1 MKYRALG
8 RNELDLNTVPRPLR
22 APLAAAR
29 DAGAI
34 ITLSARG
41 HYKIRCPNGAVLHA
55 SPNKAVA
62 ELNARRLAH
71 RLAREGINP

>member
-1 MKYRALG
+1 MKHRRLG
-8 RNELDLNTVPRPLR
+8 IDELDLTTVPRPLR

-29 DAGAI
+29 GAGAEV
-34 ITLSARG
+34 TLTARG
-41 HYKIRCPNGAVLHA
+41 HYKIRCAVGNVLHA

-71 RLAREGINP
+71 QLGREGIT